1 MTADELK
8 QFVMSYASGCGLD
21 PAVALVQL
29 DRESAHF
36 AQAVVYGP
44 TTGTSGEKGVAQFMP
59 ATWARFG
66 SGPHNNAYDPALSM
80 QAYCGYMS
88 YLLGMF
94 GGDYRKAL
102 QGYNGGEGN
111 VQRGTVSTR
120 ARNYADEILAQAQSA
135 GPSLPSPDSA
145 SSGGLGLTSTP
156 ILLFALLGLGAVF
169 FLRD

>member
-1 MTADELK
+1 MTTDELK

-29 DRESAHF
+29 DRESVHF

-44 TTGTSGEKGVAQFMP
+44 STGTSGEKGLAQFMP

-66 SGPHNNAYDPALSM
+66 SGPHNNAYDPALAM
-80 QAYCGYMS
+80 QAYCNYMS

-94 GGDYRKAL
+94 GGDYIKAL

-120 ARNYADEILAQAQSA
+120 ARNYADEVWAGAQAL
-135 GPSLPSPDSA
+135 GPSLPSTAPP
-145 SSGGLGLTSTP
+145 SSGGLGGASTAV
-156 ILLFALLGLGAVF
+156 LLLALLGLGAAF
-169 FLRD
+169 FLSD